1 MYRVVELRLFSSAVK
16 NNCLGLELE
25 FFKMEPN
32 TEKGERVFTQ
42 AWHQNMSQID
52 LVRTVLALATGAF
65 CGILGLTSLWGL
77 LFYIAA
83 TVVIGLSIAARMAF
97 NTKMYT
103 NTSLLSLVFQGMQG
117 QAMTFVM
124 SWTLAYSIINLF

>member
-1 MYRVVELRLFSSAVK
+1 
-16 NNCLGLELE
+16 
-25 FFKMEPN
+25 
-32 TEKGERVFTQ
+32 
-42 AWHQNMSQID
+42 MSQID
-52 LVRTVLALATGAF
+52 LVRTVLALVTGAF

-77 LFYIAA
+77 GFYIAA

-103 NTSLLSLVFQGMQG
+103 NTSLLSFVFQGMQG

-124 SWTLAYSIINLF
+124 SWTLAYSLVNLF